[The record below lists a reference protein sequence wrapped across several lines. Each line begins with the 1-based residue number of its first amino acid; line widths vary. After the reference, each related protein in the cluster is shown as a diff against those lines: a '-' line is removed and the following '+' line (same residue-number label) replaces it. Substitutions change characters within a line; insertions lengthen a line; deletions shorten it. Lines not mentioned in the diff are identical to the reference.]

1 MTGAVAAPAQ
11 RLVGARIARKEDLPL
26 LRGTARFVGDVE
38 RSGMV
43 HAFFVRSP
51 LAHARISGL
60 DVEAARAAPGVVDV
74 VTAVDLP
81 ETLAPIPIRMFS
93 RPGLERFLQWPL
105 ARDSVRYSGDP
116 VAVVLAASRYLAED
130 AAELVEVD
138 YEPLE
143 PVLRADAAPA
153 DAEAAAFV
161 VEHGDADAA
170 FAEAAVVVERR
181 LFVHRHAAVPLEARG
196 LVAELDP
203 GTGVLNVLGAAKIP
217 HVNRRIL
224 ARLLGWP
231 DSRVR
236 LVELHVGGGFGARGE
251 FYPEDFVV
259 PFCAVRLGRPVS
271 WIEDREENLRA
282 CNHSRE
288 QMHEIAIALDSDGR
302 FLALRDRFFNDAGGY
317 VRTHGLVVPGMTAA
331 LLPGPY
337 RWPAYRCE
345 AHHVLTNKTPAGTYR
360 APGRYEA
367 NFVRERVIDAAAAEL
382 GLDPV
387 ELRRRNLLRPRDFPY
402 ATGTNTDG
410 HPVVYDTGDYP
421 LLLEKALE
429 RFDWEELRRWRSAP
443 PPAGVRRGI
452 GIAFFVEKSGIGK
465 WEYARVELAATG
477 DVEVFTGGASVG
489 QGLETA
495 LAQICAE
502 ALGVPFARVT
512 VRHGDTDTVPD
523 GMGAFGS
530 RTATLGGSA
539 VLLAAEA
546 LRRRVEAGES
556 GRLTEEA
563 RFESEDMTFP
573 YGVHV
578 VAVEVDVRTG
588 HVDIH
593 RYGVAYDI
601 GRAINPLLVEGQ
613 IVGGVTQG
621 VGGALLEELRYDD
634 DGQLVSA
641 SFMDYL
647 LPTAAEAPHVD
658 VLITE
663 DAPTPRNPLGA
674 KGAGEGG
681 TAAAGAALANAVADA
696 LGVEVERLPLSPER
710 VAVLAGGSA

>member
-1 MTGAVAAPAQ
+1 MTAAVAPAR
-11 RLVGARIARKEDLPL
+11 RLIGARVARKEDLPL
-26 LRGTARFVGDVE
+26 LTGTARFVGDVE
-38 RSGMV
+38 RAGMV
-43 HAFFVRSP
+43 HAVFVRSP
-51 LAHARISGL
+51 VAHARIAAL
-60 DVEAARAAPGVVDV
+60 DVEPARSAPGVVGV
-74 VTAVDLP
+74 LTAADLP
-81 ETLAPIPIRMFS
+81 ETLSPIPIRMFS

-105 ARDSVRYSGDP
+105 ARDTVRYSGDP
-116 VAVVLAASRYLAED
+116 VAVVVAADRYAAED
-130 AAELVEVD
+130 AAELVAVD

-143 PVLRADAAPA
+143 PVLRADAAPP
-153 DAEAAAFV
+153 DAQAAAFV
-161 VEHGDADAA
+161 VEHGDVDAA
-170 FAEAAVVVERR
+170 FAEAPVVVERR
-181 LFVHRHAAVPLEARG
+181 LHVHRHAAVPLEARG
-196 LVAELDP
+196 LVAELDAE
-203 GTGVLNVLGAAKIP
+203 TGVLTVLGAAKIP

-224 ARLLGWP
+224 AALLGWP
-231 DSRVR
+231 EDRVR

-259 PFCAVRLGRPVS
+259 PFCAIRLGRPVS

-288 QMHEIAIALDSDGR
+288 QVHEIALALDADGR

-367 NFVRERVIDAAAAEL
+367 NFARERLIDVAAAEL
-382 GLDPV
+382 ALDPV

-402 ATGTNTDG
+402 PTGTNTDG

-421 LLLEKALE
+421 LLLDKALE
-429 RFDWEELRRWRSAP
+429 RFAWDDLRRWRAAP
-443 PPAGVRRGI
+443 AAAGLRRGI
-452 GIAFFVEKSGIGK
+452 GLALFVEKSGIAK
-465 WEYARVELAATG
+465 WEYARVEVDSRG
-477 DVEVFTGGASVG
+477 EVDVFTGGASVG

-502 ALGVPFARVT
+502 TLDVAFERVT

-530 RTATLGGSA
+530 RAATLGGSA
-539 VLLAAEA
+539 VLLAADA
-546 LRRRVEAGES
+546 LRKRLDAGEEAP
-556 GRLTEEA
+556 LAEEA

-578 VAVEVDVRTG
+578 VAVEVEEETG
-588 HVDIH
+588 QVAIH

-613 IVGGVTQG
+613 IVGGVAQG
-621 VGGALLEELRYDD
+621 VGGALLEELVYDD
-634 DGQLVSA
+634 AGQLVSA

-647 LPTAAEAPHVD
+647 LPTAAEAPPVE

-681 TAAAGAALANAVADA
+681 AAAAGAALANAVADA
-696 LGVEVERLPLSPER
+696 LGVDVDRLPLSPAR
-710 VAVLAGGSA
+710 VAALARGTR